1 LRSTLA
7 FNEPFSSKEHPMHR
21 ISLPSLAL
29 AAIVSFS
36 VANPALARID
46 GDLLVKPS
54 SLTVK
59 ESIDALAKAVEA
71 AGAKVVARVDH
82 AAGAK
87 ATGAEMKP
95 AEVLIF
101 GNPKLGTPLMQANP
115 RAGLDLPMKVLAY
128 EDAKGKV
135 WIVTTRAAALK
146 SRYAIKGRDDV
157 ITAMT
162 GALDKLTGAAAGSPA
177 GYQGVTL
184 QIPSEPAAKAP
195 AKK

>member
-1 LRSTLA
+1 MH
-7 FNEPFSSKEHPMHR
+7 HPLL
-21 ISLPSLAL
+21 SSLA
-29 AAIVSFS
+29 AAAVSFS
-36 VANPALARID
+36 LAVPAQARVD

-54 SLTVK
+54 TRSVK
-59 ESIDALAKAVEA
+59 ESIDALAAAVEA

-87 ATGAEMKP
+87 VAGAEMKP
-95 AEVLIF
+95 SEVLIF

-135 WIVTTRAAALK
+135 WIVTTRATALR
-146 SRYAIKGRDDV
+146 SRYGIKGKDDV

-162 GALDKLTGAAAGSPA
+162 GALDKLTGAAAGAPMAVAPASTPAAPAPA
-177 GYQGVTL
+177 GTM
-184 QIPSEPAAKAP
+184 P

>member
-1 LRSTLA
+1 MPNLRLT
-7 FNEPFSSKEHPMHR
+7 
-21 ISLPSLAL
+21 AL
-29 AAIVSFS
+29 AA
-36 VANPALARID
+36 AAALCAAPIASASARTD

-54 SLTVK
+54 TRSVK
-59 ESIDALAKAVEA
+59 ESIDALATAVEA

-87 ATGAEMKP
+87 AIGAEMKP
-95 AEVLIF
+95 AEVLMF

-146 SRYAIKGRDDV
+146 SRYGIKGKDDV

-162 GALDKLTGAAAGSPA
+162 GALDKLTGAAAGAPA
-177 GYQGVTL
+177 SAAAT
-184 QIPSEPAAKAP
+184 PAPAAK
-195 AKK
+195 K

>member
-1 LRSTLA
+1 MPRFLLS
-7 FNEPFSSKEHPMHR
+7 
-21 ISLPSLAL
+21 SLAAAL
-29 AAIVSFS
+29 SFAIVM
-36 VANPALARID
+36 PAQARID

-54 SLTVK
+54 TRGVK
-59 ESIDALAKAVEA
+59 ESIDALAAAVEA

-87 ATGAEMKP
+87 AAGAEMKP
-95 AEVLIF
+95 SEVLIF
-101 GNPKLGTPLMQANP
+101 GNPKLGTPLIQANP

-135 WIVTTRAAALK
+135 WIITTRAAALR
-146 SRYAIKGRDDV
+146 SRYGIKGKDDV

-162 GALDKLTGAAAGSPA
+162 GALDKLTSAAAGAAATAP
-177 GYQGVTL
+177 GVTIN
-184 QIPSEPAAKAP
+184 IPAKVP

>member
-1 LRSTLA
+1 MHHPLLTLLSA
-7 FNEPFSSKEHPMHR
+7 AAV
-21 ISLPSLAL
+21 SLAL
-29 AAIVSFS
+29 AV
-36 VANPALARID
+36 PAQARID

-54 SLTVK
+54 TRGVK
-59 ESIDALAKAVEA
+59 ESIDALAAAVEA

-87 ATGAEMKP
+87 VAGAEMKP
-95 AEVLIF
+95 SEVLIF

-135 WIVTTRAAALK
+135 WIVTTRAAALR
-146 SRYAIKGRDDV
+146 SRYGIKGKDDI

-162 GALDKLTGAAAGSPA
+162 GALDKLTDAAAGPTTA
-177 GYQGVTL
+177 APGVTIN
-184 QIPSEPAAKAP
+184 IPATVPS
-195 AKK
+195 KK

>member
-1 LRSTLA
+1 MSRATMTSTA
-7 FNEPFSSKEHPMHR
+7 IAVVVSISSA
-21 ISLPSLAL
+21 S
-29 AAIVSFS
+29 
-36 VANPALARID
+36 PALARID

-54 SLTVK
+54 TRSVK
-59 ESIDALAKAVEA
+59 DSIDALAAAVEA

-87 ATGAEMKP
+87 AVGAEMKP

-115 RAGLDLPMKVLAY
+115 RAGLDLPLKVLAY

-135 WIVTTRAAALK
+135 WIVTTRAAALR
-146 SRYAIKGRDDV
+146 SRYGIKGKDEV

-162 GALDKLTGAAAGSPA
+162 GALDKLTGAAAGAAMTPA
-177 GYQGVTL
+177 
-184 QIPSEPAAKAP
+184 PMPAITPTAP

>member
-1 LRSTLA
+1 MRNT
-7 FNEPFSSKEHPMHR
+7 
-21 ISLPSLAL
+21 LPSKLVLFSAL
-29 AAIVSFS
+29 SLSAAM
-36 VANPALARID
+36 PAHARID

-54 SLTVK
+54 TRGVK
-59 ESIDALAKAVEA
+59 ESIDALAAAVEA

-87 ATGAEMKP
+87 AVGADMKP

-101 GNPKLGTPLMQANP
+101 GNPKLGTPLLQANP

-135 WIVTTRAAALK
+135 WIVTTRAAALR
-146 SRYAIKGRDDV
+146 SRYGIKGKDEV

-162 GALDKLTGAAAGSPA
+162 GALDKLTGAAAGAPMA
-177 GYQGVTL
+177 AA
-184 QIPSEPAAKAP
+184 PSTAAKPAAAVPATAAP

>member
-1 LRSTLA
+1 MQPSL
-7 FNEPFSSKEHPMHR
+7 
-21 ISLPSLAL
+21 LPSLTV
-29 AAIVSFS
+29 AAVLSVSL
-36 VANPALARID
+36 VTPVLARID
-46 GDLLVKPS
+46 GDFLVKPS
-54 SLTVK
+54 TRSVK
-59 ESIDALAKAVEA
+59 DSIDALAAAVEA
-71 AGAKVVARVDH
+71 AGAKIVARVDH

-87 ATGAEMKP
+87 AVGAEMKP

-135 WIVTTRAAALK
+135 WIVTTRAAALR
-146 SRYAIKGRDDV
+146 SRYGIKGKDEV

-162 GALDKLTGAAAGSPA
+162 GALDKLTGAAAGTPVAAAPASSPA
-177 GYQGVTL
+177 AT
-184 QIPSEPAAKAP
+184 PPAGAMP